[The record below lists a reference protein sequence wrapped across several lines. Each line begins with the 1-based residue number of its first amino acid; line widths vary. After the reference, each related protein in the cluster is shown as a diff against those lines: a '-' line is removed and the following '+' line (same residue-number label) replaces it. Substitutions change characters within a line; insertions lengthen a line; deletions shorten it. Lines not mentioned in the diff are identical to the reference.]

1 MRGATFTG
9 IAAIALAVCFNI
21 PYALLASVFEYPA
34 ILRTP
39 ASHTLTR
46 FAEGG
51 PMLVLIWYGFVLAAL
66 ALIPVSIALS
76 VTPLR
81 MAQQPAL
88 AIGAAFTGALAGTL
102 QAVGLARWVFVVPQL
117 ANAKGT
123 GGTGAAGQ
131 LASEHSFAL
140 LNAYGGVAIGEHLGQ
155 MLTAAF
161 VVQLAL
167 LQRQEGHR
175 SLAATGMVTA
185 LLLLLGTGEGLALAL
200 GQSSEHFSH
209 ATIAGFL
216 GLTVWMILTGLA
228 HMRSIPKF

>member
-1 MRGATFTG
+1 MRSATSTG

-34 ILRTP
+34 ILRSP
-39 ASHTLTR
+39 ASEVLAR

-76 VTPLR
+76 VTPQRL
-81 MAQQPAL
+81 AQRPAL
-88 AIGAAFTGALAGTL
+88 ALGAALSGALAGIL
-102 QAVGLARWVFVVPQL
+102 QAVGLARWVFVMPLL
-117 ANAKGT
+117 ANSESASPT
-123 GGTGAAGQ
+123 VQA
-131 LASEHSFAL
+131 ASEHSFAM
-140 LNAYGGVAIGEHLGQ
+140 LNAYSGVAIGEHLGQ
-155 MLTAAF
+155 ILTAAF

-167 LQRQEGHR
+167 LHHHEGHR
-175 SLAATGMVTA
+175 GIAATGMVTA

-200 GQSSEHFSH
+200 GLPAEHFSY

-216 GLTVWMILTGLA
+216 GLTAWLILTGLA
-228 HMRSIPKF
+228 HLRPALRF